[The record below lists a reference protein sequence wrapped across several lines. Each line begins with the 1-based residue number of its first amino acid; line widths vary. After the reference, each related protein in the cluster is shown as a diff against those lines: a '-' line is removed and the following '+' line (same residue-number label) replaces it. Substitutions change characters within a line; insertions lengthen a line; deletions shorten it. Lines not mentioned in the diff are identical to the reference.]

1 MKILTLKEF
10 EGKKLGD
17 VLNHILKNNLKV
29 ASIEGFDLEQLP
41 KDEKNYFFFGSLV
54 RCSNGDW
61 DAPYAYWGGS
71 EWHRHANWLVDDWY
85 SYCRVVLLDDN
96 S

>member
-1 MKILTLKEF
+1 MKILSLKEF
-10 EGKKLGD
+10 ERKEWGD
-17 VLNHILKNNLKV
+17 VLNHILKNKLNV

-54 RCSNGDW
+54 HYSNGDW

-71 EWHRHANWLVDDWY
+71 EWHRHANWLDDPWD
-85 SYCRVVLLDDN
+85 SDCRVVLLDDN